1 MLDISNDLP
10 PASPELSSVIR
21 HSLLRAEG
29 GTVFQN
35 DDLHA
40 TRDVPSSCRH
50 HALPLAARVNMHV
63 RQDQLAEEFEKIALR
78 DISCHDLIVLM
89 T

>member
-1 MLDISNDLP
+1 MLSDSMLDISNDLP

-29 GTVFQN
+29 GAVFQN

-40 TRDVPSSCRH
+40 T
-50 HALPLAARVNMHV
+50 
-63 RQDQLAEEFEKIALR
+63 
-78 DISCHDLIVLM
+78 
-89 T
+89 